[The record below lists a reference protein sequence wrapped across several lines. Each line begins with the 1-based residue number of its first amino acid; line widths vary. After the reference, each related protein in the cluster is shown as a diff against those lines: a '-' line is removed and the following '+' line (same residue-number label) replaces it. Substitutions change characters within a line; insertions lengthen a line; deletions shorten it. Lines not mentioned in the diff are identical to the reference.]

1 MVRKILSAASW
12 TINIPNETEFTL
24 GEISGVT
31 DNVPNPN
38 LSPFSIALNSL
49 VQTKRDVFH

>member
-1 MVRKILSAASW
+1 MVRKILSVASW

-31 DNVPNPN
+31 DNVPNLN
-38 LSPFSIALNSL
+38 LSPFSLALNSL
-49 VQTKRDVFH
+49 VQTK